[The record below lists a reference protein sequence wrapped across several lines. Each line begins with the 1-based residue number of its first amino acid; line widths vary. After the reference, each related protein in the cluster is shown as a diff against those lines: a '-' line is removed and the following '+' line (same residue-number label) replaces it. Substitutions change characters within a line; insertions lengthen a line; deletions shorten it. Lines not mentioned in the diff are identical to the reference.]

1 HDLANAGRIDLN
13 NTVELRHDTFAGIG
27 DKLLARRNDRQITDD
42 SGAFI
47 TNGTRLID
55 QDINPDG
62 SAVSTNESTGASI
75 VLDPDDLASST
86 VLGYAIT
93 AHRAQG
99 FTVDTAYCVVDQN
112 QPRELFYVAMTRCKH
127 GNRA

>member
-1 HDLANAGRIDLN
+1 QATASILVPAVSATLNELNVRAQHDLANAARIDLN

-47 TNGTRLID
+47 TNGTRLIV

-62 SAVSTNESTGASI
+62 SAVDTNESTWASI
-75 VLDPDDLASST
+75 VLDLDYLASSS
-86 VLGYAIT
+86 V
-93 AHRAQG
+93 
-99 FTVDTAYCVVDQN
+99 FS
-112 QPRELFYVAMTRCKH
+112 YVI
-127 GNRA
+127 